1 MGKIRYC
8 VLTVFLVLLAFTVS
22 SPVTAYT
29 ILGDSNVEPATSTLV
44 SQYIMAL
51 TKFTVTHS
59 TTIQSISLFL
69 QYTGSD
75 GNQCIKFGV
84 YGDNGAQYG
93 QSSPLNQPLIA
104 ATHYGYCFLTGN
116 FGPAWETWVLLPGDS
131 MTLAAGTYWL
141 CTLAS
146 EAYGTIYHFTY
157 TGAYGGQFLYQ
168 YGYFYYGFPASF
180 VLGYPPTVFGN
191 TTYTD
196 GQGLILPFNSA
207 NIGEYDAPFSFF
219 ATGT

>member
-1 MGKIRYC
+1 MHKITYTSST
-8 VLTVFLVLLAFTVS
+8 LFLVLLALTLS
-22 SPVTAYT
+22 SPAFAYAT
-29 ILGDSNVEPATSTLV
+29 LGDTNVEPATSTLV

-59 TTIQSISLFL
+59 TTIESISLFL

-75 GNQCIKFGV
+75 GSQCIKFGI
-84 YGDNGAQYG
+84 YGDNGGAYG
-93 QSSPLNQPLIA
+93 QSSPLYQPLVA
-104 ATHYGYCFLTGN
+104 ATHNGYCFQIGD

-131 MTLAAGTYWL
+131 MTVGPGTYWL

-180 VLGYPPTVFGN
+180 ALGFPPTTFGT
-191 TTYTD
+191 TTYTN

-207 NIGEYDAPFSFF
+207 NIGDYDAPYSFY